1 MTSDS
6 VSRVT
11 RDFLTTTPGE
21 LCVSRDDI
29 VLVKTKV
36 DRLWSKCRLL
46 PNGPEGL
53 VPSGN
58 LIEMDP
64 PPVAPGQVL
73 FVAVSDF
80 SAQQEGD
87 LIMQKGLGGI
97 IEGCLN
103 CLLYNFNFL
112 GEFVV
117 GTHNID
123 ENWWHGKCG
132 FNSGM
137 FPVSYVLRMD
147 AEEVHFI

>member
-1 MTSDS
+1 MLSIILRQEKGFFKRLDEIALLTNFFTSTGGLRMASDS

-11 RDFLTTTPGE
+11 RDFLSTTPGE

-29 VLVKTKV
+29 VLVKSKV
-36 DRLWSKCRLL
+36 DRLWSVCRLL

-80 SAQQEGD
+80 AAQQEGD
-87 LIMQKGLGGI
+87 LIMKKGSR
-97 IEGCLN
+97 
-103 CLLYNFNFL
+103 
-112 GEFVV
+112 
-117 GTHNID
+117 
-123 ENWWHGKCG
+123 K
-132 FNSGM
+132 
-137 FPVSYVLRMD
+137 
-147 AEEVHFI
+147 